1 MEDVSERSELRRM
14 QREQER
20 ERRRMRDRERRQS
33 MTLEQREKHLARR
46 RRNYQLRRIRAES
59 ARSGSQTGQTSM
71 VTGGETITGD
81 DHPAVTSVSG
91 LSVKC
96 NGITHVGI
104 NQGEE
109 KLDVE
114 CLESE
119 VLQALVHK
127 STNFPGRLRL
137 SHIRHLA
144 RSLNNSIDGPAGNYQ
159 MVATLIT
166 KEDAASNCLQ
176 VGDSDSCRSPQS
188 LRLNRVKRLARTL
201 NNSANAAMK
210 EATGQT
216 TEVAKKV
223 WNNL

>member
-1 MEDVSERSELRRM
+1 MEDVSERSEMRRM

-46 RRNYQLRRIRAES
+46 RRNYQLRRLRAEG
-59 ARSGSQTGQTSM
+59 ARSGSQTGQTSV
-71 VTGGETITGD
+71 VTRGETITGD
-81 DHPAVTSVSG
+81 DHQAVTSVSG
-91 LSVKC
+91 LSVNC
-96 NGITHVGI
+96 NGVTHVGI

-109 KLDVE
+109 KLNVE
-114 CLESE
+114 CVESE

-127 STNFPGRLRL
+127 SNNFPARLRL
-137 SHIRHLA
+137 SHIRRLA
-144 RSLNNSIDGPAGNYQ
+144 RSLNHSIGGLADNYQ
-159 MVATLIT
+159 MVTALIT

-201 NNSANAAMK
+201 NNSANSAMK
-210 EATGQT
+210 DATDQNQRSGK
-216 TEVAKKV
+216 EGME
-223 WNNL
+223 